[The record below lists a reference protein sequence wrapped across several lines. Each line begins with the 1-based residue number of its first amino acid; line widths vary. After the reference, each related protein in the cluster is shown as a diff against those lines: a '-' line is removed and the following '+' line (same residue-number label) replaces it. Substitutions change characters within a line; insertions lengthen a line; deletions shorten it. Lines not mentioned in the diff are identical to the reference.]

1 MVSSDQPGLEDF
13 ALRKL
18 REVTPITPTL
28 QVIHPPDRAES
39 QPGIPKHA
47 RTGSKRSLL
56 LD

>member
-1 MVSSDQPGLEDF
+1 MGSSDQPGLEDF

-47 RTGSKRSLL
+47 RTGRKRSLL